1 MDGLNS
7 FGIVPYSSF
16 ACFFPET
23 VKNFELYRFVT
34 GFLIPNPQPMQ
45 GLMEMYVMYTFSK
58 GVETKKFGRN
68 LPDYFFYLAIIFPLM
83 LFGAYF
89 FLPPVLSLS
98 PALQSA
104 LTYTWAIDNY
114 DQKVNFYFIPL
125 QASLLPVVS
134 LGFRILVDGQL
145 SFLLA
150 LIGMSAAYIYNCI
163 ETHSFGPLESFF
175 FARQGNAT
183 NRHGA
188 GNNILRWV
196 YSTGKLQAPQWLR
209 TIFSTLT
216 GNDYNSAPL
225 GEFMLLHHLNKNHL
239 VVDSIEKRG
248 LSREKEEDLE
258 RKRIDCGINAYC
270 AKRDN

>member
-16 ACFFPET
+16 ACFFPEA

-68 LPDYFFYLAIIFPLM
+68 FPDYFFYLAITFPLM

-175 FARQGNAT
+175 LAHHGNAT
-183 NRHGA
+183 NRLGA

-209 TIFSTLT
+209 TIFSKLT

-225 GEFMLLHHLNKNHL
+225 NG
-239 VVDSIEKRG
+239 
-248 LSREKEEDLE
+248 
-258 RKRIDCGINAYC
+258 GIHVTPSFKQNPSGGRFNR
-270 AKRDN
+270 AKRAFQGKGRRLGTKED